1 MNRHLTTA
9 IYAILKP
16 LVGLMHRNG
25 LSFGEFSTIAKHA
38 FIKETEKELLASG
51 QKATTSSLAIIT
63 GLTRKDVAALRKQ
76 DAPKSETVLQQ
87 NRAIRVISGWV
98 SELDFCDANGDP
110 KILDISGSKTGANN
124 SFENL
129 VQKHSGDIPYKA
141 ILKELLR
148 SEAVEVLDKKKVAL
162 IRAAYIPSDDENG
175 KYKHLA
181 EDVSQLI
188 STIKHNIV
196 SKGLEPR
203 YQRKVC
209 YDRVPAEYVDEFKV
223 LANKE
228 NQKLLIK
235 LNKWLVQHD
244 IDKQSDDKNDTP
256 MKVGVGV
263 YYFEDSCE
271 GQEVDDEKTQ

>member
-1 MNRHLTTA
+1 MNRHLTIA

-25 LSFGEFSTIAKHA
+25 LSFGDFSTIAKHA
-38 FIKETEKELLASG
+38 FIKETENELLASG

-76 DAPKSETVLQQ
+76 QAPKTETVLQQ

-98 SELDFCDANGDP
+98 TDKDFCSAKGKP
-110 KILDISGSKTGANN
+110 KILDILGTKN
-124 SFENL
+124 SFETL
-129 VQKHSGDIPYKA
+129 VHRHSGDIPYKA
-141 ILKELLR
+141 ILKELIR
-148 SEAVEVLDKKKVAL
+148 SEAIEVDNNKVSL
-162 IRAAYIPSDDENG
+162 IRAAYIPSEDENG

-188 STIKHNIV
+188 STIKHNIIENN
-196 SKGLEPR
+196 LEPR
-203 YQRKVC
+203 YQRKVS
-209 YDRVPAEYVDEFKV
+209 YDRVPAEHLKEFKT
-223 LANKE
+223 LAAKE

-235 LNKWLVQHD
+235 LNTWLAEHD
-244 IDKQSDDKNDTP
+244 MDNHADIKSDNP

-263 YYFEDSCE
+263 YYFEDPSE
-271 GQEVDDEKTQ
+271 GHEVDNEKTK

>member
-9 IYAILKP
+9 IYAIIKP

-76 DAPKSETVLQQ
+76 DAPKSEAALQQ

-98 SELDFCDANGDP
+98 SELDFCDVNGDP
-110 KILDISGSKTGANN
+110 KILDISGSKN
-124 SFENL
+124 SFEDL

-148 SEAVEVLDKKKVAL
+148 SEAVEVIDKNKVAL

-175 KYKHLA
+175 KYMHLA

-188 STIKHNIV
+188 STIKHNII
-196 SKGLEPR
+196 SKEFEPR

-209 YDRVPAEYVDEFKV
+209 YERVPAQYIDEFKA

-235 LNKWLVQHD
+235 LNKWLAQHD
-244 IDKQSDDKNDTP
+244 IDNQAGDKNSTP

-263 YYFEDSCE
+263 YYFEGPCE
-271 GQEVDDEKTQ
+271 GQEVDDEKAK

>member
-9 IYAILKP
+9 IYVILKP

-38 FIKETEKELLASG
+38 FIKETEKQLLVSG

-76 DAPKSETVLQQ
+76 DAPQPESVLNQ

-110 KILDISGSKTGANN
+110 KILDISGSEN
-124 SFENL
+124 SFESL

-148 SEAVEVLDKKKVAL
+148 SEAVEVIDKKKVAL

-188 STIKHNIV
+188 STIKHNII
-196 SKGLEPR
+196 SKELEPR

-209 YDRVPAEYVDEFKV
+209 YDRVPAEYVDEFKA

-235 LNKWLVQHD
+235 LNKWLAQHD
-244 IDKQSDDKNDTP
+244 IDNQSGDKTDTP

-263 YYFEDSCE
+263 YYFEDPCE
-271 GQEVDDEKTQ
+271 GQEVDDEKAK

>member
-16 LVGLMHRNG
+16 LVGLMYRNG
-25 LSFGEFSTIAKHA
+25 LSFGDFSTIAKHA
-38 FIKETEKELLASG
+38 FIKETEKELLASD

-63 GLTRKDVAALRKQ
+63 GLTRKDVATLRKQ
-76 DAPKSETVLQQ
+76 DAPKSEAVIQQ

-98 SELDFCDANGDP
+98 SELGFCDANGDP
-110 KILDISGSKTGANN
+110 KILDISGSKN
-124 SFENL
+124 SFEAL

-148 SEAVEVLDKKKVAL
+148 SEAVLVTDNKKVTL
-162 IRAAYIPSDDENG
+162 IRAAYISSDDEND

-188 STIKHNIV
+188 STIKHNII
-196 SKGLEPR
+196 SKELEPR
-203 YQRKVC
+203 FQRKVC
-209 YDRVPAEYVDEFKV
+209 YEKVPAEYVDEFKA
-223 LANKE
+223 LANQE
-228 NQKLLIK
+228 NQKLLVK
-235 LNKWLVQHD
+235 LNKWLAQHD
-244 IDKQSDDKNDTP
+244 IDNQVGDETDAP

-263 YYFEDSCE
+263 YYFEDPCE
-271 GQEVDDEKTQ
+271 GQETDDEKHK